1 MFKLFLA
8 YFILINIIT
17 FIVYADDK
25 RRARRGLWRTSEST
39 LVLLAVAGGSVGA
52 VLAMLLLRH
61 KTRHTRFVICIP
73 TIFVVQILIAFF
85 MLG

>member
-25 RRARRGLWRTSEST
+25 RRARRGSWRTSEST

-61 KTRHTRFVICIP
+61 KTRHTRFVIGIP

>member
-1 MFKLFLA
+1 MAHK
-8 YFILINIIT
+8 
-17 FIVYADDK
+17 
-25 RRARRGLWRTSEST
+25 WT

-61 KTRHTRFVICIP
+61 KTRHTRFVIGIP

>member
-25 RRARRGLWRTSEST
+25 RRARRGSWRTSEST
-39 LVLLAVAGGSVGA
+39 LVLLAVVGGSVGA

-61 KTRHTRFVICIP
+61 KTRHSRFVIGIP
-73 TIFVVQILIAFF
+73 TILVVQILIAFF

>member
-25 RRARRGLWRTSEST
+25 RRARRGSWRTSEAT
-39 LVLLAVAGGSVGA
+39 LVLLAVVGGSVGA

-61 KTRHTRFVICIP
+61 KTRHSRFVIGIP
-73 TIFVVQILIAFF
+73 TILVVQILIAFF

>member
-1 MFKLFLA
+1 M
-8 YFILINIIT
+8 NIIT

-61 KTRHTRFVICIP
+61 KTRHTRFVIGIP
-73 TIFVVQILIAFF
+73 TILVVQILIAFF

>member
-25 RRARRGLWRTSEST
+25 RRARRGSWRTSEST

-61 KTRHTRFVICIP
+61 KTRHSRFVIGIP
-73 TIFVVQILIAFF
+73 TILVVQILIAFF

>member
-25 RRARRGLWRTSEST
+25 RRARRGSWRTSEAT
-39 LVLLAVAGGSVGA
+39 LVLLAVVGGSVGA

-61 KTRHTRFVICIP
+61 KTRHTRFVIGIP
-73 TIFVVQILIAFF
+73 TILVVQILIAFF

>member
-1 MFKLFLA
+1 MIKLFLA

-25 RRARRGLWRTSEST
+25 RRARRGSWRTSEST

-61 KTRHTRFVICIP
+61 KTRHSRFVIGIP
-73 TIFVVQILIAFF
+73 TILVVQILIAFF

>member
-52 VLAMLLLRH
+52 MLAMLLLRH
-61 KTRHTRFVICIP
+61 KTRHTRFVIGIP
-73 TIFVVQILIAFF
+73 TILVVQILIAFF

>member
-61 KTRHTRFVICIP
+61 KTRHTRFVIGIP
-73 TIFVVQILIAFF
+73 TILVVQILIAFF